1 VLPLPSLTNL
11 FLALTCVPSD
21 AQTGLR
27 AGGYLRQY
35 HRSHGVELG
44 DALIGS
50 AALLN
55 GAALWT
61 RNKKHYPMKDVSFY

>member
-1 VLPLPSLTNL
+1 M
-11 FLALTCVPSD
+11 
-21 AQTGLR
+21 
-27 AGGYLRQY
+27 RQY
-35 HRSHGVELG
+35 RKSHGVELG

-50 AALLN
+50 AAVLN